1 MAIECGVI
9 TALFAVIVI
18 VFFRR
23 KRKFWAL
30 ATLPLMLV
38 PFTNFVMEFLVV
50 GTFGAQIGPFGK
62 TLALIIAV
70 AISCV
75 WIGAVAGGMKN
86 NKKRVTYVGITNVFN
101 VLLAAILAHNIL
113 SGTVLVTV

>member
-9 TALFAVIVI
+9 TAMFVVIVL
-18 VFFRR
+18 VFFRK

-30 ATLPLMLV
+30 ATLPLTLV
-38 PFTNFVMEFLVV
+38 PFTQFVMQFLVV
-50 GTFGAQIGPFGK
+50 DALGAQIGPFGR
-62 TLALIIAV
+62 TLALLIAV

-101 VLLAAILAHNIL
+101 VILAAILVHNIL
-113 SGTVLVTV
+113 SNEVNLI